1 MSSDAT
7 PEPSRP
13 HPALDRRRREIARGR
28 GRKRRRIALAA
39 IGGLV
44 CALAGY
50 WLATGPVL
58 TINHVNLAGY
68 TGPDATQLKSA
79 ITTAASQGG
88 SLISPPVDNMT
99 EVAERFPGVQTIHVS
114 RDWPLGLNVRVV
126 PANPEAIVRASGQ
139 AAVVVSVRGL
149 VMGPVP
155 RHMVRASIVL
165 TDPIPGFGKPLPAWA
180 IDVLG
185 FLRVIHPGTR
195 PRVQNLTLSQGQ
207 LTGRLSKGPALILG
221 TLDQLAEKAEAV
233 NAVLAAITPAIERQ
247 ATYLDV
253 TVPDRP
259 ALGGVGGAIGTRS
272 ASSTG

>member
-1 MSSDAT
+1 MGSDAT
-7 PEPSRP
+7 PDPSRP
-13 HPALDRRRREIARGR
+13 HPALDRRRRDVARERGR
-28 GRKRRRIALAA
+28 RRRRIVLAA

-58 TINHVNLAGY
+58 TINNVKLVGY
-68 TGPDATQLKSA
+68 TGPDAHQLQSA
-79 ITTAASQGG
+79 IASAASQGG

-99 EVAERFPGVQTIHVS
+99 QVADRFPGVETIHVS
-114 RDWPLGLNVRVV
+114 RDWPLGLNVKVV
-126 PANPEAIVRASGQ
+126 PAIPAAIVRAPGQ
-139 AAVVVSVRGL
+139 AAVVVSDRGL

-155 RHMVRASIVL
+155 RRLVRPSIVL
-165 TDPIPGFGKPLPAWA
+165 TDAIPGYGQPVPAWA

-185 FLRVIHPGTR
+185 FLRVIDPGTR

-207 LTGRLSKGPALILG
+207 LTGQLTNGPALILG
-221 TLDQLAEKAEAV
+221 SLSQLAEKAAAV
-233 NAVLAAITPAIERQ
+233 NAVLAAISPATERQ

-259 ALGGVGGAIGTRS
+259 ALGGVSGSSG
-272 ASSTG
+272 ASSVSSAG